1 MDSAEMDSVRSLRT
15 LESLCLRWVLSVCRQ
30 KVNLVRK
37 LAKWSE
43 ALTQNVALWIL
54 EYSFLLNFQATFD
67 CELLNLW
74 SWSTE
79 TKLLAIYKFVCV
91 RFVLELSVFS
101 PIVCEEGSRNTR
113 QIPQICCVFDIVFS
127 CWSGRRMQSEALGI
141 QVSDS
146 DYSLIPWNGYSKG
159 DSDRDWNENSNG
171 ESNEV
176 QDRDCRLK
184 TLHWSVE

>member
-1 MDSAEMDSVRSLRT
+1 MDGIDSGEMDSVRSLRI

-127 CWSGRRMQSEALGI
+127 CWSGRRIRGI
-141 QVSDS
+141 PKSKSRIVTTVSFC
-146 DYSLIPWNGYSKG
+146 GYSKE
-159 DSDRDWNENSNG
+159 DSDRDWNEDSNG

-184 TLHWSVE
+184 TLH